1 MTFVCALKTV
11 SLLSRNFIS
20 ISMAH
25 STHPLLRHCITEHV
39 VATDTAVCLFTGH
52 KWSSCNT
59 FYDDENQSQQL
70 TSATVTGYRGGKLCR
85 TAQTAKVT
93 GYRGSKLCR
102 TVQTA
107 KVTGYRGGKLCRT
120 VQTAK
125 VTGYRTEVVNSVG
138 QCKLQKSLVTVARCC
153 LPRSPGQ
160 PQHHKYQNRI
170 R

>member
-107 KVTGYRGGKLCRT
+107 KVTGYR
-120 VQTAK
+120 
-125 VTGYRTEVVNSVG
+125 TEVVNSVG

>member
-39 VATDTAVCLFTGH
+39 VATDTAVRLFTGH

-93 GYRGSKLCR
+93 GYRGGKLCR

-107 KVTGYRGGKLCRT
+107 KVTGYRGGKLCS
-120 VQTAK
+120 VGQCK
-125 VTGYRTEVVNSVG
+125 LQKSLVTEAVNSVGQCKLQKSLVTEAVNSVG
-138 QCKLQKSLVTVARCC
+138 QCKLQKSLVTVQR
-153 LPRSPGQ
+153 R
-160 PQHHKYQNRI
+160 
-170 R
+170 

>member
-1 MTFVCALKTV
+1 
-11 SLLSRNFIS
+11 
-20 ISMAH
+20 MAH

-125 VTGYRTEVVNSVG
+125 VTGYSSQV
-138 QCKLQKSLVTVARCC
+138 
-153 LPRSPGQ
+153 LPTPESGTTAAP
-160 PQHHKYQNRI
+160 
-170 R
+170 